1 MKLGQ
6 LAASIRPDSEFREE
20 DRSTA
25 SWHHIDLGLQDSEQ
39 NLSARCSHD
48 NRVTAKI
55 NEYAR
60 RLRNGHYDQWSAAGD
75 RAFTLSEPGGWSA
88 WPASD

>member
-6 LAASIRPDSEFREE
+6 LAALIRPDSKFREE
-20 DRSTA
+20 DRSMA
-25 SWHHIDLGLQDSEQ
+25 SWHYIDLGLQDSEQ
-39 NLSARCSHD
+39 NLSARCSHG

-60 RLRNGHYDQWSAAGD
+60 HLRDGHYDKWGAAGD
-75 RAFTLSEPGGWSA
+75 LALTLSEPGGWSA
-88 WPASD
+88 LPASD